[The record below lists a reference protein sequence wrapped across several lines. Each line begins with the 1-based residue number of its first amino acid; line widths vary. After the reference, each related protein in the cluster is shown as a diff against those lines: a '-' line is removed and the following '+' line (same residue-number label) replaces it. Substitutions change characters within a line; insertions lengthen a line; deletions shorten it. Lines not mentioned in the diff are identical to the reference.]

1 MLTKLLEVFKIVGK
15 QPFCLHM
22 YVECVSIDSYVIL
35 SRSLLDSSRATSCR
49 EAAVM
54 QSCQHQADYLT
65 AVTAA
70 DLGTIVADTA
80 TGEVDR
86 EADNMVENDETDS
99 FSDGGDLGCLSA
111 ASTGT

>member
-1 MLTKLLEVFKIVGK
+1 
-15 QPFCLHM
+15 
-22 YVECVSIDSYVIL
+22 
-35 SRSLLDSSRATSCR
+35 
-49 EAAVM
+49 M

-65 AVTAA
+65 AVTVA

-111 ASTGT
+111 ASTGK

>member
-1 MLTKLLEVFKIVGK
+1 MVKY
-15 QPFCLHM
+15 PFSMCL
-22 YVECVSIDSYVIL
+22 IDSLVKI
-35 SRSLLDSSRATSCR
+35 SRSFLDSSIRGTSCR

-65 AVTAA
+65 AVTVA
-70 DLGTIVADTA
+70 DLGTIAADTG
-80 TGEVDR
+80 TGEADR
-86 EADNMVENDETDS
+86 EADTMVENDETDS